1 MQLSLSQTP
10 KSISSA
16 NYLLR
21 QYGGAAAAYSLQR
34 LDTGSENVVRVRR
47 SSDDAEADFTAEEVS
62 GGALAS
68 YCGAGNGFVTTWYDQ
83 SGNGRNATQATA
95 ASQPQIVADGV
106 VVTDGNGNPAMSFDG
121 TDDWLDHSY
130 NVTLTSQSH
139 FFLSQIESTAGADT
153 RMYAMAV
160 GTNAD
165 VTSTDLHIPAIK
177 TSILQRIS
185 VFDGGHIGAS
195 DITYGSPFLWTV
207 LHSGSLISP
216 FLDGSARPTG
226 ARTLNAAVT
235 RQFIGAG
242 CNTGTGPFLY
252 TECKIAELII
262 YDNSNKS
269 ADRTAI
275 EANIASRYGIV
286 I

>member
-1 MQLSLSQTP
+1 MLGSPALFSGQ
-10 KSISSA
+10 
-16 NYLLR
+16 
-21 QYGGAAAAYSLQR
+21 GFDAY
-34 LDTGSENVVRVRR
+34 
-47 SSDDAEADFTAEEVS
+47 
-62 GGALAS
+62 
-68 YCGAGNGFVTTWYDQ
+68 VTTWYDQ
-83 SGNGRNATQATA
+83 SGNGRDATQATA

-106 VVTDGNGNPAMSFDG
+106 VVTDANGNAAISFDG
-121 TDDWLDHSY
+121 VNDWLDHSY
-130 NVTLTSQSH
+130 NVTVTSQSH
-139 FFLSQIESTAGADT
+139 FFVSQVESGAAGSS

-165 VTSTDLHIPAIK
+165 VNSADLHIPVLKNSTLEQIA
-177 TSILQRIS
+177 
-185 VFDGGHIGAS
+185 VFDGGYIGAS
-195 DITYGSPFLWTV
+195 SITYGSPFLWTV

-252 TECKIAELII
+252 MECTMAEMIV
-262 YDNSNKS
+262 YDNANKS

-275 EANIASRYGIV
+275 ESNIANRYGITLA
-286 I
+286 